1 MVEAAPAGGPVRVV
15 RGQAR
20 GRLLDAAVD
29 VIRAQGLS
37 ATTID
42 DLCAA
47 AGVTKGAFFHHFES
61 KEALAVAA
69 ARHWG
74 AVTGAVFADADY
86 HRAPTAAERVLA
98 YVDLRA
104 ELIQG
109 RPLEGFTCLVGT
121 MVQEAYGSSPAV
133 RDACGEAILG
143 HAATL
148 EADLAEALADA
159 GDPAGLDAPSL
170 ARHMMAVVQGAFVV
184 AKAADDPSMAVES
197 LGHLRRY
204 LALLF
209 GGGDPDGGPA
219 SGRSG
224 RLTPTRQRNPKP

>member
-1 MVEAAPAGGPVRVV
+1 MGATPAGGTATRTVRVA
-15 RGQAR
+15 RGEAR

-69 ARHWG
+69 AEHWG
-74 AVTGAVFADADY
+74 VTTGAVFAAAAY
-86 HRAPTAAERVLA
+86 HREATAAGRVLA

-104 ELIQG
+104 ELIPG
-109 RPLEGFTCLVGT
+109 APLAAITCLAGT
-121 MVQEAYGSSPAV
+121 MVQEAYGTSPAV
-133 RDACGEAILG
+133 REACGATIFD
-143 HAATL
+143 HARTL
-148 EADLAEALADA
+148 EADLAQALADA
-159 GDPAGLDAPSL
+159 GNPAGVDAPSL
-170 ARHMMAVVQGAFVV
+170 ARHMMVVVQGAFVV
-184 AKAADDPSMAVES
+184 AKAADDPSVAVDS
-197 LGHLRRY
+197 LAHLRRY

-209 GGGDPDGGPA
+209 GVA
-219 SGRSG
+219 
-224 RLTPTRQRNPKP
+224 PTIGEP